1 MDDIEKE
8 VLKENKKAIC
18 KDLIAVYIV
27 DHLVDNHILNEE
39 DKKEILTTGHSVGD
53 VRDYK
58 RREFIWNIQNEK
70 LFVKLFDQI
79 KLKKGR
85 SICKALIDAFNYD
98 DCYPWLAR
106 KLKQSLDE
114 KMAKQYK
121 IEVCMMQ

>member
-18 KDLIAVYIV
+18 KDLIAVYIL
-27 DHLVDNHILNEE
+27 DHLIDNHILNED
-39 DKKEILTTGHSVGD
+39 DKKEILMSGNSVGNI
-53 VRDYK
+53 RDYK
-58 RREFIWNIQNEK
+58 RREFVWNIQNEK
-70 LFVKLFDQI
+70 LFEKLFGQI

-85 SICKALIDAFNYD
+85 SICKALIDALNYD
-98 DCYPWLAR
+98 DCYPWLAK

-121 IEVCMMQ
+121 IEVCMIQ